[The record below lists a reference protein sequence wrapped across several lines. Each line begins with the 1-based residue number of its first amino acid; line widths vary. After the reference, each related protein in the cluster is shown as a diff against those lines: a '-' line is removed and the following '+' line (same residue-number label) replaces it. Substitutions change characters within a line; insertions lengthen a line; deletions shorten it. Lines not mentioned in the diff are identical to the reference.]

1 MMNYLHPLNERV
13 RLMLRFEALFKYIT
27 SAQKSP
33 TFDEPLAYLAL
44 ESLVYLVNLSGR
56 YDINAEFVKE
66 LERLNTVLCQQ
77 ELIDL
82 LKGFYDKS
90 SQNLRQN
97 EFLNSLKQKIAISG
111 PTYYIDYHRLRCWL
125 ARGSKMRQHDF
136 DYWVEVL
143 SPYIVANE
151 AIIKRY
157 HDISVMQSLRIEK
170 GFCQFSLPKN
180 TCLLGVYTEY
190 QDFYPEF
197 SGNQY
202 RMTIR
207 LLNDGVSYERPRQS
221 TFSGNMDLMVCV
233 V

>member
-1 MMNYLHPLNERV
+1 MTNYLHPLKERV
-13 RLMLRFEALFKYIT
+13 RLMLRFEVLFNYIT
-27 SAQKSP
+27 RAQKSP
-33 TFDEPLAYLAL
+33 AFDEPLMYLAL

-56 YDINAEFVKE
+56 YDLNAEFVKE
-66 LERLNTVLCQQ
+66 LERLNTILGQP

-97 EFLNSLKQKIAISG
+97 EFLNNLKQKITISG
-111 PTYYIDYHRLRCWL
+111 PTYHIDYHRLKCWL
-125 ARGSKMRQHDF
+125 ARDSKMQRSDF
-136 DYWVEVL
+136 DYWVKIL
-143 SPYIVANE
+143 SPYIKANE

-157 HDISVMQSLRIEK
+157 HDISVTQPLLFEN

-180 TCLLGVYTEY
+180 ACLLGICIDDN
-190 QDFYPEF
+190 DFYPEF

-207 LLNDGVSYERPRQS
+207 LLNDVASDERSTQS
-221 TFSGNMDLMVCV
+221 IFSGSMDLMVCV